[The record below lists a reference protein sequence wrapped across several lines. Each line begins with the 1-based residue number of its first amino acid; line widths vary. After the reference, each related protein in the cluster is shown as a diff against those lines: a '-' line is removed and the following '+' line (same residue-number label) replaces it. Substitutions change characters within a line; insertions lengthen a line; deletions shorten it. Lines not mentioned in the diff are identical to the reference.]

1 MKRVSI
7 LFTAMILVAAGIFTS
22 CEEEANMAP
31 IITFTNGIS
40 SVDLEA
46 GDTEHTITGTIEA
59 EAGLDE
65 VKIFQ
70 VTDAGETQLGS
81 AITDFKAGSA
91 VVEGADGI
99 TYNFSFDILGITD
112 DIVVKVEATDKDNQ
126 TASKNFTIT
135 AGGAVAGGIE
145 TYTTKVLGAQS
156 ASTGSSFASIDGTV
170 YGIVDAKANSAKVDF
185 MYFYGVSNLATLA
198 APNSSDA
205 AAVFNHATNG
215 VEKWAVRNATKF
227 GTTSVTAGE
236 FDAMTDDAL
245 IASEASGLSADKVN
259 MLSVGDVVAFE
270 TASTSS
276 HASKK
281 GLIKVTAISST
292 GADGSITITVK
303 VQE

>member
-1 MKRVSI
+1 
-7 LFTAMILVAAGIFTS
+7 
-22 CEEEANMAP
+22 MAP
-31 IITFTNGIS
+31 VITFTNGVN

-46 GDTEHTITGTIEA
+46 GDTDHTITGSIEA

-81 AITDFKAGSA
+81 AITEFKAGSA

-112 DIVVKVEATDKDNQ
+112 DIIVKVQATDKDNQ
-126 TASKNFTIT
+126 TASRNFNIT
-135 AGGAVAGGIE
+135 AAGASAGAIE
-145 TYTTKVLGAQS
+145 TYTSKVLGSYQAT
-156 ASTGSSFASIDGTV
+156 AGSSFASIDGTI
-170 YGIVDAKANSAKVDF
+170 YGIADAKANSNKIDF
-185 MYFYGVSNLATLA
+185 MYFYGASNEATIA
-198 APNSSDA
+198 APSNSDA
-205 AAVFNHATNG
+205 ASVFTGSNG
-215 VEKWAVRNATKF
+215 LSSWSVRNATKF

-245 IASEASGLSADKVN
+245 IASQASGLSADKVN

-276 HASKK
+276 NASKK
-281 GLIKVTAISST
+281 GLIKVTAIST
-292 GADGSITITVK
+292 GADGTMTITVK

>member
-135 AGGAVAGGIE
+135 AAGAVGGAIE
-145 TYTTKVLGAQS
+145 TFTAVLMGAQDNAS
-156 ASTGSSFASIDGTV
+156 NGSAMDASTGTV
-170 YGIVDAKANSAKVDF
+170 YTLSAANTNSALIDVI
-185 MYFYGVSNLATLA
+185 YFYGASNLATLTAPDDVTVGGTAGNLTLA
-198 APNSSDA
+198 ANYATKNATRFNSSPGISSSDFDGYTDDMA
-205 AAVFNHATNG
+205 IAAV
-215 VEKWAVRNATKF
+215 
-227 GTTSVTAGE
+227 
-236 FDAMTDDAL
+236 TDITD
-245 IASEASGLSADKVN
+245 SKVN
-259 MLSVGDVVAFE
+259 QLSQNDVIAFE
-270 TASTSS
+270 TVDG
-276 HASKK
+276 KM
-281 GLIKVTAISST
+281 GLIKVDNIST
-292 GADGSITITVK
+292 GATGSITITVK
-303 VQE
+303 IQE